1 MMKKRYGWKLLVL
14 AALVALLAV
23 GCSKSSKLPE
33 GFTEESVKTQAE
45 ADIKLAES
53 NDFEG
58 WKARFADSLQSS
70 ITEEVY
76 QPYLDMLAKK
86 GDFESFGKTAFVGQE
101 KEGQKYA
108 AVIYV
113 VKYAEGEI
121 KYTVGYDEDMK
132 LVQFVAQ

>member
-14 AALVALLAV
+14 AALMALLAV

-33 GFTEESVKTQAE
+33 GFTE
-45 ADIKLAES
+45 D
-53 NDFEG
+53 
-58 WKARFADSLQSS
+58 
-70 ITEEVY
+70 VY

-86 GDFESFGKTAFVGQE
+86 GDFEAFGKTAFVGQE
-101 KEGQKYA
+101 KDGQKYA

-113 VKYAEGEI
+113 VKHAEGEI